1 MVSELDPSCRNVVV
15 EQFRRVGRKDR
26 SSAVVSSEGGIVELC
41 PTLAS
46 KREMLG
52 FIRW

>member
-1 MVSELDPSCRNVVV
+1 
-15 EQFRRVGRKDR
+15 
-26 SSAVVSSEGGIVELC
+26 VVSSEGGIVELC

-46 KREMLG
+46 EGEMLG

>member
-1 MVSELDPSCRNVVV
+1 MVSKLDPSSRNVVV
-15 EQFRRVGRKDR
+15 EQLRCVGRKVR
-26 SSAVVSSEGGIVELC
+26 SPAVVLSEGGIVELC

-46 KREMLG
+46 KEEMLG